1 MWYTKSY
8 FSASVIQTRKKKLE
22 KPKTNLALTIVGRP
36 VESTLQV
43 SNRSLKCPEEF
54 FDALLFLTIENK
66 NDRKS
71 SKQQEALKS

>member
-1 MWYTKSY
+1 M
-8 FSASVIQTRKKKLE
+8 
-22 KPKTNLALTIVGRP
+22 
-36 VESTLQV
+36 ESTLQV

-71 SKQQEALKS
+71 PKQQEALKS